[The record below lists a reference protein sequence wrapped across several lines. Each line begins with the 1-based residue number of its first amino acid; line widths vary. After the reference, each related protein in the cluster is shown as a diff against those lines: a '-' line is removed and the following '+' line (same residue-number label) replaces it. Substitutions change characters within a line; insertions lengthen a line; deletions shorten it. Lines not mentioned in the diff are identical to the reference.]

1 MTTQCGT
8 PSYVGRYTFYLFNK
22 IAPEVIKGTGY
33 DENIDYWSI
42 GIILYI
48 LLCGFPP
55 FFDDNTDKLFEMISK
70 GKFEFPSPY
79 WDDISDLGMLYA
91 SMSNSFS

>member
-1 MTTQCGT
+1 
-8 PSYVGRYTFYLFNK
+8 VL
-22 IAPEVIKGTGY
+22 APEVIRGTGY

-55 FFDDNTDKLFEMISK
+55 FFDDNNDKLFEKITK

-79 WDDISDLGMLYA
+79 WDDISDLGNQ
-91 SMSNSFS
+91 SSIRE

>member
-1 MTTQCGT
+1 M
-8 PSYVGRYTFYLFNK
+8 SVVMFL
-22 IAPEVIKGTGY
+22 IISHILAPEVIKGTGY

-55 FFDDNTDKLFEMISK
+55 FFDDDSNKLFEIISR

-79 WDDISDLGMLYA
+79 WDDISDLGNVLRE
-91 SMSNSFS
+91 